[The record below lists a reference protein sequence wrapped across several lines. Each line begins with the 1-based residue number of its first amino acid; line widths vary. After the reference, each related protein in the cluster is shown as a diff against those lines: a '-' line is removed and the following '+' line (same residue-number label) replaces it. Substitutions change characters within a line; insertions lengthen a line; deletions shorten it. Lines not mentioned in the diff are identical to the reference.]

1 MNRTMFRRLIH
12 KHQHE
17 QQPRDETTTNT
28 TTTTTIMENSEG
40 WNEELLV
47 DRHQAPG
54 SVTVPTPLD
63 NPLGNPLSDTGREA
77 PMDPTAS
84 VASTTVASTTAT
96 TMLVPGLHRQ
106 LDTQKPPRGV
116 GWVLKM
122 LRQVYDDKLV
132 AESASFRNG
141 YRAPTMV
148 EYLSEWASTR
158 YGMPALVEQ
167 MCWDLYHSVQVY
179 REYSLEIDTF
189 GRFIDEEA
197 STEELSFFLFTRRF
211 VLSSLTDDKGNKNK

>member
-17 QQPRDETTTNT
+17 QQPRDETTTN
-28 TTTTTIMENSEG
+28 TTTTIMENSEG

-54 SVTVPTPLD
+54 SVTVPTPL
-63 NPLGNPLSDTGREA
+63 GNPLSDTGREA
-77 PMDPTAS
+77 PMDPAAS
-84 VASTTVASTTAT
+84 VASMTVASTTTTATTT

>member
-17 QQPRDETTTNT
+17 QQPRDETTTN
-28 TTTTTIMENSEG
+28 TTTTIMENSEG

-54 SVTVPTPLD
+54 SVTVPTPLG

-84 VASTTVASTTAT
+84 VAPTTVASTT

>member
-28 TTTTTIMENSEG
+28 TTTIMENSEG

-54 SVTVPTPLD
+54 SVAVPT
-63 NPLGNPLSDTGREA
+63 PLGNPLSDTGREA

-84 VASTTVASTTAT
+84 VAPTTVASTT